1 MLSRFV
7 AVCPNPIFLFS
18 YFLFCLSDDI
28 LQVTSAIQCGGN
40 RRSEMNSVAVT
51 AGSPWGISAISN
63 AHWEGAR
70 LVDVLRASGAGLLHH
85 INHINVRASL
95 RNSIQYLRQPIHNKD
110 FDDAI
115 SGDEDALHENGVL
128 HVQFAAAEGMEASI
142 PLHKALNT
150 CELLVPVPR
159 FIEVSGF
166 I

>member
-1 MLSRFV
+1 
-7 AVCPNPIFLFS
+7 
-18 YFLFCLSDDI
+18 
-28 LQVTSAIQCGGN
+28 
-40 RRSEMNSVAVT
+40 MNSVAVT

-85 INHINVRASL
+85 INVPASL
-95 RNSIQYLRQPIHNKD
+95 RNSIQYLSQPIYSKD
-110 FDDAI
+110 FDDAT

-150 CELLVPVPR
+150 CELLTLVPC
-159 FIEVSGF
+159 FIEVSEF
-166 I
+166 IWIYLHSQQLNHASLFIK